1 MIKTI
6 SHVDEKVLT
15 PVDTSKAE
23 LTDAEVKK
31 HYDKPVR
38 GYVVISDKDGKVL
51 ETPNLVLL
59 SGREFLAQKLA
70 DISGLSLMPPSDI
83 DLTNF
88 KIRYFGVGRGG
99 ADVSAQ
105 PNKIGPFDND
115 LDLADAGK
123 FADNSLDTETSTN
136 LNLRYQYLHNGRM
149 KKIQSDEGGSIEI
162 VKENHSILINGQDI
176 DVEAYTTIKYTM
188 IIRSDE
194 LYKEVGENE
203 LGPFAFNEA
212 GLYAIEHEDV
222 QGYSI
227 PAVTDLGTETSR
239 YSANY
244 RCFARFTT
252 LTKWL
257 EVNDSLRIEWYILV

>member
-15 PVDTSKAE
+15 PNDLAKTE
-23 LTDAEVKK
+23 LTEDEINK
-31 HYDKPVR
+31 HYNKPTR
-38 GYVVISDKDGKVL
+38 GYVVISDMNGNVL

-70 DISGLSLMPPSDI
+70 DISGLSLLPPSER
-83 DLTNF
+83 DLTKF
-88 KIRYFGVGRGG
+88 KIRYFGVGIGG
-99 ADVSAQ
+99 ADVSEQ

-115 LDLADAGK
+115 LDLAIPGK
-123 FADNSLDTETSTN
+123 FADNSQDTETTTN
-136 LNLRYQYLHNGRM
+136 RNQRYQYLHNGRM
-149 KKIQSDEGGSIEI
+149 KKIQSDEGGNIEI
-162 VKENHSILINGQDI
+162 VKESHSILINGQDI
-176 DVEAYTTIKYTM
+176 TVDAYTTVKYTM
-188 IIRSDE
+188 IIRKDE
-194 LYKEVGENE
+194 LYKEVEE
-203 LGPFAFNEA
+203 SGPFAFNEA
-212 GLYAIEHEDV
+212 CLYAIEHEEV

-227 PAVTDLGTETSR
+227 PAVTDAGTEISR